1 MMINKTEVR
10 VRYADTD
17 QMKFVYNG
25 KYFEYFE
32 VGRSEMMREV
42 GLTYDEIEKK
52 GYHMPVMEAKIE
64 FKNAAFYDEVLI
76 IESSV
81 KELPKLKVHIDHKI
95 YSKERNVLIVEGYIE
110 LAFMRADT
118 RKLTRPPL
126 FFLDTIRKFYD

>member
-1 MMINKTEVR
+1 
-10 VRYADTD
+10 
-17 QMKFVYNG
+17 MKFVYNG

-42 GLTYDEIEKK
+42 GLTYDEIEKQ

>member
-42 GLTYDEIEKK
+42 GLTYDEIEKQ

-81 KELPKLKVHIDHKI
+81 KELPKLKVRIEHKI
-95 YSKERNVLIVEGYIE
+95 YSKERNVLIAEGYIE

-118 RKLTRPPL
+118 QKLTRPPL

>member
-42 GLTYDEIEKK
+42 GLTYDEIEKQ

>member
-1 MMINKTEVR
+1 MLKHTTEVR

-32 VGRSEMMREV
+32 VGRSEMMRDY
-42 GLTYDEIEKK
+42 GLAYDVIEKS
-52 GYHMPVMEAKIE
+52 GYFMPVMEAKIVY
-64 FKNAAFYDEVLI
+64 KNAAFYDEVLI

-81 KELPKLKVHIDHKI
+81 SEIPKLKVHIDHKI
-95 YSKERNVLIVEGYIE
+95 FSKERKMLIVEGYIE
-110 LAFMRADT
+110 LAFVNTET

-126 FFLDTIRKFYD
+126 FFIDALKKII

>member
-1 MMINKTEVR
+1 MINKTEVR

-42 GLTYDEIEKK
+42 GLTYDEIEKQ